1 MQARG
6 GREEGTGEIDRKLG
20 KSERLCETAAVGGRK
35 RRRGRGERMSEGES
49 NH

>member
-1 MQARG
+1 M
-6 GREEGTGEIDRKLG
+6 GEIDRKLG

-35 RRRGRGERMSEGES
+35 RQRGRGERTSEGES